1 MDRDDS
7 HLEYEEYESHHDFE
21 NDSSGKCNLIVNY
34 LPHDIDDISLKV
46 WFLFI
51 IILINQYINA
61 YIDFI
66 FWLWRNFD
74 DKSSPW

>member
-1 MDRDDS
+1 MDEQDLSRQFGKMGVNDMDRDDS

-46 WFLFI
+46 
-51 IILINQYINA
+51 
-61 YIDFI
+61 
-66 FWLWRNFD
+66 
-74 DKSSPW
+74 